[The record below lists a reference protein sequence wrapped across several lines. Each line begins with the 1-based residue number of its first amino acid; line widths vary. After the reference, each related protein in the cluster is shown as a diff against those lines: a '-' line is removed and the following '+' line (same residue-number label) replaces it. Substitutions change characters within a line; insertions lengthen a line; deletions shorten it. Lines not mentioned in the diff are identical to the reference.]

1 MVTLNGREMAE
12 KAVNEGTAAR
22 HRQRMLPFACHSSTF
37 SCDEAIRY
45 LSSAHEDAN
54 VGDDFVSSLSV
65 GMGGGLSSRNRAAE
79 DVPTQIKD
87 MEKMLYKTTEALQAA
102 KSKKARSWWHLAL
115 EKITTGHASFD
126 LLANV
131 NPSYVFLWKLRS
143 AIVSLLTQGF
153 NPAENM
159 PALLMRGWRP
169 SPSFIETD
177 LYEKRPEFA
186 WAHRRSYQVL
196 AIPSSVMVQ
205 EIKNSVLAVLLQ
217 DRGECITENKNRVN
231 VVSCPSAGE
240 SSWRA
245 VLQFLD
251 QGDCD
256 LFEKKAN
263 SANGIALV
271 CKEIAPQLQAV
282 VDSTKVNL
290 EQALAEHKVRRV
302 YGLFFYPP
310 MKWYSI
316 TQLALFV
323 RRIGTPK

>member
-1 MVTLNGREMAE
+1 MGLTSQLGTLNGWMIMLNRREMAY
-12 KAVNEGTAAR
+12 KATNEGTVAR
-22 HRQRMLPFACHSSTF
+22 HGRRVFPFACRSSTF

-45 LSSAHEDAN
+45 LSSAHEDVN

-65 GMGGGLSSRNRAAE
+65 GMGGGLSSRNRAVE
-79 DVPTQIKD
+79 DVPTQIK
-87 MEKMLYKTTEALQAA
+87 ETENILDKATKALKATE
-102 KSKKARSWWHLAL
+102 SKKARSLWHLAL

-131 NPSYVFLWKLRS
+131 NHSYALLWKLRS
-143 AIVSLLTQGF
+143 AIVSLSAQGF
-153 NPAENM
+153 DRAENM

-169 SPSFIETD
+169 STSFIETD
-177 LYEKRPEFA
+177 LYEKRPEFS
-186 WAHRRSYQVL
+186 WAHPRSYQVL
-196 AIPSSVMVQ
+196 AAPSCVTVQ
-205 EIKNSVLAVLLQ
+205 DIKNSILAVLIQ
-217 DRGECITENKNRVN
+217 DRDEFITDNENRLN

-245 VLQFLD
+245 VLQFFD

-263 SANGIALV
+263 SANGIALA

-282 VDSTKVNL
+282 VDSTKDNL

-302 YGLFFYPP
+302 YFLIFFPP
-310 MKWYSI
+310 MK
-316 TQLALFV
+316 
-323 RRIGTPK
+323 